1 MEILDA
7 RTHRPLEGGPT
18 FPRKFLVIRTLWN
31 VTWLLLGS
39 WTPPP
44 LFGWRRILLRS
55 FGAKISP
62 TALVYGSTRIWYPAN
77 VKIGNYVQIGPRAIL
92 YSMAKISLE
101 DYVFVSQGAH
111 LCAGAHDI
119 ESPDFQTVAKPIQIN
134 ARVWVAAEAF
144 VGPGV
149 TVGEGAVLGAR
160 GVAFRDLEPW
170 TVYAGNPAKPIKTRN
185 VRFDKTCKNCK
196 N

>member
-18 FPRKFLVIRTLWN
+18 FPLKFLVRRTLWN
-31 VTWLLLGS
+31 VAWLLLAA

-44 LFGWRRILLRS
+44 LFGWRRFLLRV
-55 FGAKISP
+55 FGAKIAS

-77 VKIGNYVQIGPRAIL
+77 VEIGNHVQIGPRAII
-92 YSMAKISLE
+92 YSLAKISIE
-101 DYVFVSQGAH
+101 DYAFVSQGAH
-111 LCAGAHDI
+111 LCTGTHDI
-119 ESPDFQTVAKPIQIN
+119 ESPDFQTVARPIEIK
-134 ARVWVAAEAF
+134 AHAWVAAEAF

-149 TVGEGAVLGAR
+149 TAGEGAVLGAR

-170 TVYAGNPAKPIKTRN
+170 TVYAGNPAKPIKTRT
-185 VRFDKTCKNCK
+185 VRFDKT
-196 N
+196 